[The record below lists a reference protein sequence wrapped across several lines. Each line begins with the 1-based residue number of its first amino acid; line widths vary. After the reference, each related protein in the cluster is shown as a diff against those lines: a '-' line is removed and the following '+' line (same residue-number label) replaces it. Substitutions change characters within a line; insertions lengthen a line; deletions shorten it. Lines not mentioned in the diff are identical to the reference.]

1 MTEASIR
8 LDIADGIACITLDRP
23 AARNSIDL
31 PLARG
36 LLAAVNAVAQD
47 ESVRAVIVSSS
58 SAHFTVGG
66 DVRRFGALLD
76 QSPAICQ
83 AELDALVATA
93 NAATLGLTRLACPVV
108 GLVQGAVAGFGC
120 ALAMAC
126 DLVIAADDTRFT
138 LAYSAIGAAP
148 DGGASWHLPPIVGL
162 QRALSIALL
171 NTPVDARAALAMGL
185 VSEVVAVGELAD
197 AGELLARRR
206 PRPNPSADQVDAA
219 RRLRDRPRK
228 RPRDREN
235 ELPGNGRHCRFC
247 RGRACLSGP
256 PGGQFRQ
263 PPGRMNTTT
272 RPQRTCVSHLHFNG
286 TPISN
291 A

>member
-138 LAYSAIGAAP
+138 LAYSAIGATP
-148 DGGASWHLPPIVGL
+148 DGGASWHLPRIVGL

-197 AGELLARRR
+197 AGELLARRLAAGPAQTQAR
-206 PRPNPSADQVDAA
+206 IKSMLHGAFETDLESALATEKTNFLAMAATADFAEGVHAFLA
-219 RRLRDRPRK
+219 RRAA
-228 RPRDREN
+228 N
-235 ELPGNGRHCRFC
+235 FGN
-247 RGRACLSGP
+247 
-256 PGGQFRQ
+256 RQ
-263 PPGRMNTTT
+263 
-272 RPQRTCVSHLHFNG
+272 
-286 TPISN
+286 
-291 A
+291 AE